1 MRRYAALYL
10 GLCHAWGWPPPT
22 TRDCGPLS
30 GRCLAACGTKT
41 AGCAGRRLHRK
52 EAIPMDGLLENTVL
66 LHLVDYRRMVEEL
79 TLLRL
84 RCEKQAEQI
93 EKLEKG
99 SAACAGKRAGR

>member
-1 MRRYAALYL
+1 
-10 GLCHAWGWPPPT
+10 
-22 TRDCGPLS
+22 
-30 GRCLAACGTKT
+30 
-41 AGCAGRRLHRK
+41 
-52 EAIPMDGLLENTVL
+52 MDSLLENTVL

-99 SAACAGKRAGR
+99 SAACAGKRADR